1 MKNKVSKIIIYA
13 NLVLFALII
22 FFSLF
27 APTKLVSLSGR
38 NFQISFYISIL
49 AIPLFYIS
57 YFFVFKNHSI
67 DFVFPLIISLFSIL
81 FVSSLGMGYILKPR
95 YDGLF
100 NSSPEKEVIKTA
112 IKYAYD
118 LALIPYFA
126 FMLSF
131 LERKTLSKAIN
142 IFLIIWIVFGIWQ
155 ILVFQINSQVIWTI
169 YDKMDFLK
177 ILGGDAATFQ
187 RIRHN
192 YGNFR
197 FYGFASEPASN
208 CILVSAFLLPYLF
221 YKNTRK
227 GYLLKTRIFYW
238 IITIFVLTFSFLT
251 KSSSVYV
258 GIVIDFICMFVFLI
272 KNNKIKSSA
281 IVAAAC
287 ILVLL
292 VGMGFAIPATRKI
305 ILNDFVLK
313 VIDTSNYSTQH
324 RYSTI
329 YNDIIIFFKS
339 PIFGVGD
346 GNQGYF
352 YASNVIGTWM
362 SGNAETQMAIKGELG
377 LLSGGASIP
386 ALFSGFGL
394 IGVILIIFSYNI
406 FLKKAKFQNKRWHS
420 IKPYFIVS
428 ISTIF
433 FLSLATA
440 EIHRN
445 YLMILA
451 IASPFAFQFEKDSQ
465 KSTLSTMLV
474 VNRSQDNMFTE
485 FRI

>member
-1 MKNKVSKIIIYA
+1 MKNKVSKILIYT

-27 APTKLVSLSGR
+27 APTKLLSLSGK

-131 LERKTLSKAIN
+131 LERKTLSKIIN
-142 IFLIIWIVFGIWQ
+142 TFLIIWIVFGIWQ
-155 ILVFQINSQVIWTI
+155 ILVFQVNNQAMWTV

-177 ILGGDAATFQ
+177 IIGGDAATFQ

-208 CILVSAFLLPYLF
+208 CILISAFLLPYLF

-238 IITIFVLTFSFLT
+238 VITIFVLTFSFLT

-258 GIVIDFICMFVFLI
+258 GIVIDFVCMFVFLI
-272 KNNKIKSSA
+272 KNNKIKGST

-292 VGMGFAIPATRKI
+292 VGIGFAIPATRKI
-305 ILNDFVLK
+305 ILNDFLLK
-313 VIDTSNYSTQH
+313 IIDTSNYSTQH

-339 PIFGVGD
+339 PIFGIGD

-362 SGNAETQMAIKGELG
+362 SRNAETQMAIKGDMG
-377 LLSGGASIP
+377 LVSGGASIP
-386 ALFSGFGL
+386 AFLSGFGASGLFL
-394 IGVILIIFSYNI
+394 IGFAYYLFT
-406 FLKKAKFQNKRWHS
+406 KKAKSLNANFKLLKSYFVAALTS
-420 IKPYFIVS
+420 IL
-428 ISTIF
+428 
-433 FLSLATA
+433 FLSAATA

-451 IASPFAFQFEKDSQ
+451 IASPFAFQFEKDSL
-465 KSTLSTMLV
+465 KNTLSAMLAI
-474 VNRSQDNMFTE
+474 NRSPDNMLTE